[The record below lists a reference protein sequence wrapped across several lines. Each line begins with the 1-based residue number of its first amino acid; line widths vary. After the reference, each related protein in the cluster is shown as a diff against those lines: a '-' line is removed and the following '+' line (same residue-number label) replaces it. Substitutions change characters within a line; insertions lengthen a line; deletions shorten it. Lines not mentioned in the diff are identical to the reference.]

1 MKYLIFLSVFIS
13 FLSSNEIKISDNLT
27 TINYHLIWEFLGC
40 AVLILSIFIYWNRR
54 LQKEINENKKLQKM
68 LKEERIYIQTLNEK
82 LKKAKD
88 SAENISKQKSKFL
101 SNISHEIKSPM
112 NSVIG
117 YAEILDKQII
127 DPVQKEYLNLIK
139 KGGNNLLKII
149 NNILD
154 LSKIE
159 TGKLKIKKENLNIRN
174 LFLEIESIFHSNIIS
189 KNIIF
194 FVDIDKE
201 LPINLISDAQRI
213 KQILFNLI
221 DNAVKFTEKGYI
233 KLEVKSIYKNTLKN
247 KIDLIITLEDTG
259 IGIDNKNIQNI
270 FKIFEQQNNHDSLK
284 YGGTGLGLTI
294 CSKLI
299 KLMKGKIKVES
310 EKNKGSLFT
319 VILEDIYL
327 ASEKE
332 HIYSKEL
339 LTSGIKFEKAK
350 ILVVDD
356 AEENRKLV
364 QIRLKDFDFDLIMA
378 KNGQEAINKLK
389 NVLVDLILMDLRM
402 PIMDGYE
409 AIKIIKNDNQLKNIP
424 VIALT
429 ASVIEKNI
437 HKTADYNFD
446 GYLKKP
452 LIMDDLILE
461 LSKHLKYYFGNKEK
475 QNYIDENTDKRKLKI
490 VIEELENGLKDQWE
504 EAKESG
510 DFSIMEEFAM
520 KLNTLAEE
528 QNIYILKDYSNELI
542 KNINTFDIEKVNYI
556 MSIYLELINNLKRKI
571 G

>member
-1 MKYLIFLSVFIS
+1 MKYLIFLFVFIS
-13 FLSSNEIKISDNLT
+13 FLSSSEIKISNNLT
-27 TINYHLIWEFLGC
+27 TINYHLIWKFLGC
-40 AVLILSIFIYWNRR
+40 AVLILAILIYWNRR
-54 LQKEINENKKLQKM
+54 LQKEINKNKKLKKT
-68 LKEERIYIQTLNEK
+68 LKEERIYIRSLNEK

-88 SAENISKQKSKFL
+88 SSEDISKQKSEFL

-117 YAEILDKQII
+117 YTEILDKQIS
-127 DPVQKEYLNLIK
+127 DPIQKEYLSLIK

-159 TGKLKIKKENLNIRN
+159 TGKLEIKKENLNIRN
-174 LFLEIESIFHSNIIS
+174 LFLDIESIFHSSIIS

-194 FVDIDKE
+194 FVDIDKK
-201 LPINLISDAQRI
+201 LPTNLITDASRI

-233 KLEVKSIYKNTLKN
+233 KLEVSSIYKNNAKN

-259 IGIDNKNIQNI
+259 IGIDSKNIQNI

-284 YGGTGLGLTI
+284 YGGAGLGLTI
-294 CSKLI
+294 CSKLV

-310 EKNKGSLFT
+310 IKNKGSIFT

-327 ASEKE
+327 TSAKE
-332 HIYSKEL
+332 DIYSKEF
-339 LTSGIKFEKAK
+339 LTSDIKFEKAK

-364 QIRLKDFDFDLIMA
+364 QIRLKDYDLDLIMA
-378 KNGQEAINKLK
+378 KNGQEAIKKLK
-389 NVLVDLILMDLRM
+389 NIHIDLVLMDLIM

-409 AIKIIKNDNQLKNIP
+409 AIKIIKNDNQLKDIP
-424 VIALT
+424 IIALT
-429 ASVIEKNI
+429 ASLIGKDSNKVSENS
-437 HKTADYNFD
+437 FD

-452 LIMDDLILE
+452 LLLEDLILE

-475 QNYIDENTDKRKLKI
+475 QIYTNDITDKRKLKI
-490 VIEELENGLKDQWE
+490 VIEKLENELKEQWKY
-504 EAKESG
+504 AKESG
-510 DFSIMEEFAM
+510 DFSIMEEFAI
-520 KLNTLAEE
+520 KLNNLAKE

-542 KNINTFDIEKVNYI
+542 KDINTFDIEKVNYI
-556 MSIYLELINNLKRKI
+556 MNIYLELINNLKRKME
-571 G
+571 

>member
-88 SAENISKQKSKFL
+88 SAENISKQKSEFL